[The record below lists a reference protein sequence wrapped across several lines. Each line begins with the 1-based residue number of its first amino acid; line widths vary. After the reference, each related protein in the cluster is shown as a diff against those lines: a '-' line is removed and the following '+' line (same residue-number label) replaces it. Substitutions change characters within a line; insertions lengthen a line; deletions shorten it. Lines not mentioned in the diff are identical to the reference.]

1 MQPGPGEQ
9 EIHNGSRNLKR
20 SLSVRSTSSF
30 TKAVRSIL
38 LDASAFA
45 SGFNFLT
52 KVSVSFQV
60 PQFPAL
66 EKYGKIRNL

>member
-20 SLSVRSTSSF
+20 SLSVRSTNSF

-38 LDASAFA
+38 LDASAFT
-45 SGFNFLT
+45 SDFNFLT
-52 KVSVSFQV
+52 KVSVSLQV

-66 EKYGKIRNL
+66 KKYGKIRNL

>member
-1 MQPGPGEQ
+1 MQPEPEEQ
-9 EIHNGSRNLKR
+9 EIHNGSRSLKR

-38 LDASAFA
+38 LDANAFT
-45 SGFNFLT
+45 SDFNFLT
-52 KVSVSFQV
+52 KVSVSPQV